1 LVKLPSAL
9 PVDKILKD
17 YMEKT
22 TEMGKEGSVKE
33 VARGI
38 KEYFNVMLG
47 AQLLYKFERPQYA
60 ELRSEHEDQ
69 PMSSIYGA
77 EHLLR
82 LFVRLGSVLAY
93 TTVDEDGM
101 TILLSHIHNFLKYM
115 QTKKHDLF
123 KGAYEVA
130 PPDYCRKAV

>member
-1 LVKLPSAL
+1 
-9 PVDKILKD
+9 
-17 YMEKT
+17 
-22 TEMGKEGSVKE
+22 
-33 VARGI
+33 
-38 KEYFNVMLG
+38 
-47 AQLLYKFERPQYA
+47 
-60 ELRSEHEDQ
+60 
-69 PMSSIYGA
+69 MSSIYGA

>member
-1 LVKLPSAL
+1 
-9 PVDKILKD
+9 
-17 YMEKT
+17 
-22 TEMGKEGSVKE
+22 
-33 VARGI
+33 
-38 KEYFNVMLG
+38 
-47 AQLLYKFERPQYA
+47 
-60 ELRSEHEDQ
+60 
-69 PMSSIYGA
+69 MSSIYGA

-82 LFVRLGSVLAY
+82 LFGLLNLWYYTEAIIYEAMFSPVRLGSVLAY